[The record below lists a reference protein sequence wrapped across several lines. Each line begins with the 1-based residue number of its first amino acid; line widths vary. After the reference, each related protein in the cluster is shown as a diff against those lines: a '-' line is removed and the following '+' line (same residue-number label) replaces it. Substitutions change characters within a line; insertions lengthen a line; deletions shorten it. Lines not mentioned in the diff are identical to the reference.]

1 MNLEDIDGELRRHEH
16 ARRKIAE
23 DLYTLDNHPARAFLR
38 DGDLTGAAKAVA
50 EDTAARM
57 SALWSQFTALGAALD
72 RAKDVRATR
81 PKPGGASG
89 GELALILTEA
99 VVSLTADGHNP
110 AETGAE
116 VAERVTLGELTSRM
130 SASTGAVKTAY
141 KKVDDACSTVADRL
155 GVLTGA
161 IDDAERLAELLGTG
175 DDAGLPSLQREL
187 TRARAAALADPLDA
201 GALATL
207 EHLTGRVTPVLDALA
222 ELDRLRTGLPEALLE
237 RRTAI
242 AALAEAEREAA
253 EAAAVATVKIA
264 DVRLPPLVPRAPALR
279 QELSD
284 VRRLAAAARW
294 GQVRARLSAV
304 DTAVAAAT
312 ATAEEIRETA
322 AALIERRAELRGRL
336 TAYQAK
342 AGRVGA
348 AERSDVTATYE
359 TARALLWTAPC
370 DLRAATRAVREFQK
384 ALLSS
389 EETA

>member
-23 DLYTLDNHPARAFLR
+23 DLYALDNHPARAFLR
-38 DGDLTGAAKAVA
+38 DGDLTGETRAVA
-50 EDTAARM
+50 GDTDARM
-57 SALWSQFTALGAALD
+57 SALWSQFTSLGAALD

-81 PKPGGASG
+81 PKPGDAAAS
-89 GELALILTEA
+89 ELALILTDE

-116 VAERVTLGELTSRM
+116 VTERVTLAELTSRM
-130 SASTGAVKTAY
+130 NVSTGAVKAAY
-141 KKVDDACSTVADRL
+141 KRVDDACATVADRL
-155 GVLTGA
+155 AALTGA

-187 TRARAAALADPLDA
+187 TTARAATLADPLDA

-207 EHLTGRVTPVLDALA
+207 DHLTARVTPVLDALA

-242 AALAEAEREAA
+242 AALAEAEREAS
-253 EAAAVATVKIA
+253 EGAAVATVKIA
-264 DVRLPPLVPRAPALR
+264 DVRLPPLVSRAPTLR

-304 DTAVAAAT
+304 DAAVAAAT
-312 ATAEEIRETA
+312 AVAEELRETA
-322 AALIERRAELRGRL
+322 AALMERRAELRGRL

-348 AERSDVTATYE
+348 AERADVTATYE